1 MARRNPEGEL
11 DQHFIKCP
19 ACDSPRLELMGTLG
33 KREHYRCRDCG
44 AQCSHLLEDEEDDL
58 RVENE
63 PDPDLVTRGEDLY
76 AEAEAARW
84 DDDPSPYAGT
94 YSEE

>member
-1 MARRNPEGEL
+1 MAKRSPDGDL
-11 DQHFIKCP
+11 DSNFIKCP
-19 ACDSPRLELMGTLG
+19 ACDSPRLERLGMLG

-44 AQCSHLLEDEEDDL
+44 AQCSHLLENQEDDL
-58 RVENE
+58 RVEE
-63 PDPDLVTRGEDLY
+63 GVEPDLVTRGEDLY

-84 DDDPSPYAGT
+84 DDDPSPYDGT